1 MKNVE
6 TVEFKF
12 GDKTY
17 TLSAL
22 TIGDMAAFRDYLKRR
37 KIEAVRTAFDG
48 LPEKTAEL
56 MRVVWAQI
64 TDEEVKTG
72 MTELS
77 SIVFLLCRSLSR
89 KHPEITPEKAGEL
102 IPLSGMNELTDILAA
117 MMGGGATSENP
128 PKPLEAA
135 NR

>member
-1 MKNVE
+1 MKHVE
-6 TVEFKF
+6 TVDYQF

-22 TIGDMAAFRDYLKRR
+22 TIGDMAAFRDYLRR
-37 KIEAVRTAFDG
+37 MKMEAVRTAFNG
-48 LPEKTAEL
+48 LPCQAVEILK
-56 MRVVWAQI
+56 VVSAPI

-102 IPLSGMNELTDILAA
+102 IPLSGMNELTGILAA

-128 PKPLEAA
+128 PKPREAA